1 MAQEGRQ
8 RWTSRPAFILAAVG
22 SAVGLGNIW
31 RFPYQAFEHGGGA
44 FFIPYFVALVT
55 AGIPLVIVEYAIGQ
69 KYQGGA
75 PQALASVTK
84 KFRWVGW
91 FALLVGTTIVLYYV
105 PVMGYAWHYAVS
117 SIQVAWTEP
126 APKTLIEETQAGPPR
141 QVKVPPD
148 RVKLYMLARSSEEEQ
163 RLEELQKTKYG
174 EDQGGGLLVLREDE
188 LEQRR
193 QEQEGVPRDEK
204 LHYVS
209 LGENVQNFFHE
220 QCLGGFNL
228 DLWKQQSKWNRGVAN
243 AGAGGKPREEAAG
256 EVAYLSDMFGFVPHL
271 AVGAFVIWLLIFLI
285 IYRGVHSVGKVVM
298 VTVPLP
304 LILLVLLFLRGITL
318 PGSIEG
324 IIYYLRPEWE
334 MLQNPKVWIAAYGQ
348 IFFSLSL
355 GFGILIAYA
364 SYMPEESDVANSAFI
379 TSFGNCATSFFGG
392 LIVFSVLGY
401 LSFLH
406 GTPVED
412 VVAAGPGL
420 VFVTYPV
427 ALAKMP
433 MAQTGIAIM
442 SLIFFLCL
450 ITLGIDSAFSIVEGI
465 VTAFGDSFRSIS
477 KPMFTGIICVFG
489 FFGSLF
495 FATRSG
501 MMWLDILDNWMS
513 NYGLALVGL
522 LECVAVGYFYDIEDL
537 KTYINRHS
545 EIKVH
550 YWFDLCIKFITPGV
564 LIFLLASQFLQDITT
579 PYGGYDEVLE
589 YSVVIAGWGVF
600 SFLILLALAL
610 GRAWKKLSWAFSG
623 AAIFVALIIA
633 LRWAS
638 GKSIDSLV
646 GPASMGAA
654 AMVLLF
660 GGLLTCIYI
669 ARKTGHPAGLST
681 TDEEGEA

>member
-1 MAQEGRQ
+1 MHY
-8 RWTSRPAFILAAVG
+8 
-22 SAVGLGNIW
+22 LG
-31 RFPYQAFEHGGGA
+31 
-44 FFIPYFVALVT
+44 
-55 AGIPLVIVEYAIGQ
+55 
-69 KYQGGA
+69 
-75 PQALASVTK
+75 
-84 KFRWVGW
+84 
-91 FALLVGTTIVLYYV
+91 
-105 PVMGYAWHYAVS
+105 
-117 SIQVAWTEP
+117 
-126 APKTLIEETQAGPPR
+126 
-141 QVKVPPD
+141 
-148 RVKLYMLARSSEEEQ
+148 
-163 RLEELQKTKYG
+163 
-174 EDQGGGLLVLREDE
+174 
-188 LEQRR
+188 
-193 QEQEGVPRDEK
+193 
-204 LHYVS
+204 
-209 LGENVQNFFHE
+209 
-220 QCLGGFNL
+220 
-228 DLWKQQSKWNRGVAN
+228 
-243 AGAGGKPREEAAG
+243 
-256 EVAYLSDMFGFVPHL
+256 DMFGFVPHL
-271 AVGAFVIWLLIFLI
+271 AVGAFVVWLLIFLI

-304 LILLVLLFLRGITL
+304 LILLLLLFIRGVTL

-324 IIYYLRPEWE
+324 IIYYLDLKWE
-334 MLQNPKVWIAAYGQ
+334 MLQDPKVWIAAYGQ

-406 GTPVED
+406 GQPVEE
-412 VVAAGPGL
+412 VVAGGPGL

-433 MAQTGIAIM
+433 MAQAGIAIM

-465 VTAFGDSFRSIS
+465 VTAFGDSFPRIS
-477 KPMFTGIICVFG
+477 KPAFTAIICVCG

-513 NYGLALVGL
+513 NYGLVLVGL
-522 LECVAVGYFYDIEDL
+522 LECVAVGYFFDIEEL

-550 YWFDLCIKFITPGV
+550 YWFDLCIKFITPAV

-579 PYGGYDEVLE
+579 PYGGYDAVLE
-589 YSVVIAGWGVF
+589 HSVLIAGWGVF
-600 SFLILLALAL
+600 SFLLVLALAL
-610 GRAWKKLSWAFSG
+610 GRAWKKLLWVFSG
-623 AAIFVALIIA
+623 GVIFLGLLVILA
-633 LRWAS
+633 WVS
-638 GKSIDSLV
+638 GQSVDSLV

-654 AMVLLF
+654 VTVLLF

-669 ARKTGHPAGLST
+669 ARKTGHPAGLAT
-681 TDEEGEA
+681 TDDDVEEG